1 MTFKKYSM
9 SFAQN
14 SWSIFQNSWGIQNY
28 IADAPIMMANKA
40 PIMMMA

>member
-9 SFAQN
+9 SFARN

-28 IADAPIMMANKA
+28 IADAPIMMANKTA
-40 PIMMMA
+40 MMLRA